1 MYVSSVRLFRH
12 SSCLRPFRIKAFIA
26 CKGERIQYINIQT
39 QVVYTNLGHPAFG
52 ECVTQSDVLIL
63 TKELFT

>member
-12 SSCLRPFRIKAFIA
+12 SRLPPPIPDQSFIA
-26 CKGERIQYINIQT
+26 CKGERIQYIDIQT